1 MKEVRNF
8 HNNLFVKTFSDIT
21 NVKDF
26 ISGALPP
33 EIVKNIDADSAYVE
47 PTSFVEDSLS
57 SHLSDLV
64 IKLKAR
70 DKKRTVDLYLLF
82 EHKSYMDEKILWQL
96 LKYQYLM
103 FEEDNNT
110 KRKFRTI
117 IPVVFYH
124 GRGKWKVSA
133 SFSESINIPEY
144 LKKYALNFEYILFD
158 TKDFDLTIEDRF
170 GKNAYLMSVL
180 SLLKDNGRMNP
191 EKLETIFRYF
201 KRSGLVKEHENL
213 IILMRYIY
221 FTNQVEEKELVDI
234 MKTELGE
241 ETEEIMPSL
250 GNQILQKGRQEGIRE
265 GIKEGAFAKA
275 IETCRNALMNG
286 ISSEMVAKIT
296 GLPLEKVL
304 EIQKSLKIN

>member
-1 MKEVRNF
+1 MKEIKNF

-26 ISGALPP
+26 ISGALPL
-33 EIVKNIDADSAYVE
+33 EIVENIDAGSAYVE
-47 PTSFVEDSLS
+47 PTSFIEDSLS

-64 IKLKAR
+64 IKLKAYDGKR
-70 DKKRTVDLYLLF
+70 DFDLYLLF

-103 FEEDNNT
+103 FEEDHNA
-110 KRKFRTI
+110 KRKFRTV

-124 GRGKWKVSA
+124 GRGRWKVPT
-133 SFSESINIPEY
+133 SFSESVNIPEY
-144 LKKYALNFEYILFD
+144 LNKYALNFEYILFD
-158 TKDFDLTIEDRF
+158 TKDFDLTAEDHF
-170 GKNAYLMSVL
+170 GKNTYLMSEL
-180 SLLKDNGRMNP
+180 SLLKDSGRMNA

-201 KRSGLVKEHENL
+201 KKSGLLKEHESL
-213 IILMRYIY
+213 IVLMRYII

-250 GNQILQKGRQEGIRE
+250 GNQILQKGRQEGI
-265 GIKEGAFAKA
+265 F
-275 IETCRNALMNG
+275 ETCKKALQAG
-286 ISSEMVAKIT
+286 APLEFVVQIT
-296 GLPLEKVL
+296 GLSMEKVL
-304 EIQKSLKIN
+304 EIQKSLKTK

>member
-8 HNNLFVKTFSDIT
+8 HNNLFIKTFSDIA

-26 ISGALPP
+26 ISGALPS
-33 EIVKNIDADSAYVE
+33 EIIENIAPGSAYVE

-64 IKLKAR
+64 IKLKAN
-70 DKKRTVDLYLLF
+70 DGKRNFDLYLLF
-82 EHKSYMDEKILWQL
+82 EHKSYVDEKILWQL

-103 FEEDNNT
+103 FEEDHNT

-124 GRGKWKVSA
+124 GRGKWKVPM
-133 SFSESINIPEY
+133 SFSESINMPEY
-144 LKKYALNFEYILFD
+144 LKKYAMNFEYILFD
-158 TKDFDLTIEDRF
+158 TKDFDLTNEDRF
-170 GKNAYLMSVL
+170 GKNSYLMSVL
-180 SLLKDNGRMNP
+180 SLLKDYGRMNP

-221 FTNQVEEKELVDI
+221 FTNQVEEKELVNI
-234 MKTELGE
+234 MKAELGE
-241 ETEEIMPSL
+241 EAEEIMPSL
-250 GNQILQKGRQEGIRE
+250 GKKILQ
-265 GIKEGAFAKA
+265 EGALQKA
-275 IETCRNALMNG
+275 VETCKVALSKG
-286 ISSEMVAKIT
+286 FDLQTVIQLT
-296 GLPLEKVL
+296 GLPIEKVL

>member
-26 ISGALPP
+26 ISGALPQ
-33 EIVKNIDADSAYVE
+33 EIIENIDAGSAYVE
-47 PTSFVEDSLS
+47 PASFVEDSLAN
-57 SHLSDLV
+57 HLSDLV

-70 DKKRTVDLYLLF
+70 DGKRDFDLYLLF

-96 LKYQYLM
+96 LKYQYLSY
-103 FEEDNNT
+103 EEDHNV

-117 IPVVFYH
+117 IPFVFYH
-124 GRGKWKVSA
+124 GRGKWKIPA

-144 LKKYALNFEYILFD
+144 LKKYALNFEYIFFD
-158 TKDFDLTIEDRF
+158 TKDFDLTDEDRF

-180 SLLKDNGRMNP
+180 SLLKDSGRMSS

-201 KRSGLVKEHENL
+201 RKSGLVKEHENL
-213 IILMRYIY
+213 IVLMRYII
-221 FTNQVEEKELVDI
+221 FTNQVEEKELADI
-234 MKTELGE
+234 MKAGLGE

-250 GNQILQKGRQEGIRE
+250 GNQILQKGRQ
-265 GIKEGAFAKA
+265 
-275 IETCRNALMNG
+275 
-286 ISSEMVAKIT
+286 
-296 GLPLEKVL
+296 
-304 EIQKSLKIN
+304 